1 MITLKEDGTVE
12 MPLEVFQ
19 ALTLHTPHRV
29 FLHKRFQQLVNDRY
43 RTQKIAA
50 QDLGVSSASLSA
62 VMHGKLLPS
71 ENFLKSVERG
81 FHPSLYFTDVPQVQE
96 DASNGLIDWKKF
108 FLLVQ
113 NTSPQKR
120 RACRLLLKGRSY
132 TQLAERGFVCK
143 PDKLFELCEL
153 IGIDPTQVLTAKL
166 PLHTPS
172 VFKDVKKKCLERQGN
187 LFLAVFNAMKSNP
200 TKLSSQVGISRSTL
214 QNWLDGKSKPNL
226 SSYVK
231 VCQFFEVPFDYWTPW
246 LG

>member
-19 ALTLHTPHRV
+19 ALTIHTPRRV
-29 FLHKRFQQLVNDRY
+29 FLHKRFKQLIHDRY

-50 QDLGVSSASLSA
+50 QDLGVSGASLSA

-71 ENFLKSVERG
+71 ENFLKSIERG
-81 FHPSLYFTDVPQVQE
+81 FHPDLYFIDVPQVQE
-96 DASNGLIDWKKF
+96 DVSDGLIDWKKF

-113 NTSPQKR
+113 NTAPRVR
-120 RACRLLLKGRSY
+120 RECRRLLKGRSY
-132 TQLAERGFVCK
+132 TLLAERGFACK

-153 IGIDPTQVLTAKL
+153 IGIDPTQVLTVKM

-172 VFKDVKKKCLERQGN
+172 VFKDVKKKCLEHKGN
-187 LFLAVFNAMKSNP
+187 LFLAVFNAMKTNP
-200 TKLSSQVGISRSTL
+200 TQLSAKVGISRSTL
-214 QNWLDGKSKPNL
+214 NNWLDGRGKPNL

-231 VCQFFEVPFDYWTPW
+231 VCQFFEVPFDYWDSW
-246 LG
+246 LE